1 MGGVILTGIEAKRF
15 IRVDEGSPSVSISS
29 NITLTDAYLNST
41 NNLFIEFVFCC
52 NYTPN
57 ICSIKIDGVFIYE
70 GLDKEEIITEW
81 KERKRLDSG
90 KFLFIHNSI
99 LYRCFIEAVGVS
111 KDINV
116 PCPVPIPVVPVV
128 APKKEAQPGEGL
140 VYG

>member
-29 NITLTDAYLNST
+29 NLTLTDAYSS
-41 NNLFIEFVFCC
+41 NNNNIFIEFVFCC

-57 ICSIKIDGVFIYE
+57 VCSLKIEGVFIYDGPE
-70 GLDKEEIITEW
+70 KEEILVEW
-81 KERKRLDSG
+81 KEKKRLDTG

-99 LYRCFIEAVGVS
+99 LYKCFVEAVGVS
-111 KDINV
+111 NDINV
-116 PCPVPIPVVPVV
+116 PSPVSMPAVS
-128 APKKEAQPGEGL
+128 PKREVDPGEWL

>member
-15 IRVDEGSPSVSISS
+15 IRVDEGSPSVSIAS
-29 NITLTDAYLNST
+29 NLTLTDAYFS
-41 NNLFIEFVFCC
+41 NNDNVFVEFVFCC

-57 ICSIKIDGVFIYE
+57 VCSIKIEGVFIYDGPEKE
-70 GLDKEEIITEW
+70 GLLKEW
-81 KERKRLDSG
+81 KEKKRFDTD

-99 LYRCFIEAVGVS
+99 LYRCFVESVGVS

-116 PCPVPIPVVPVV
+116 PSPVSIPAVS
-128 APKKEAQPGEGL
+128 AKKEVDPGEGL

>member
-29 NITLTDAYLNST
+29 NLTLTDAYTS
-41 NNLFIEFVFCC
+41 NNNNIFIEFVFCC

-57 ICSIKIDGVFIYE
+57 VCALKIEGVFIYD
-70 GLDKEEIITEW
+70 GPDKEEILSEW
-81 KERKRLDSG
+81 KEKKRLDNG

-99 LYRCFIEAVGVS
+99 LYRCFVEAVGIS

-116 PCPVPIPVVPVV
+116 PSPVSMPAVSAKREVD
-128 APKKEAQPGEGL
+128 PGEGL

>member
-29 NITLTDAYLNST
+29 NLTLTDAYPS
-41 NNLFIEFVFCC
+41 NNNNVFVEFVFCC

-57 ICSIKIDGVFIYE
+57 VCSIKIEGVYIYDGLEKE
-70 GLDKEEIITEW
+70 GLINEW
-81 KERKRLDSG
+81 KEKKRLDTD

-99 LYRCFIEAVGVS
+99 LYRCFVEAVGIS

-116 PCPVPIPVVPVV
+116 PSPVSIPAVS
-128 APKKEAQPGEGL
+128 AKKEVDPGEGL

>member
-15 IRVDEGSPSVSISS
+15 IRVDEGAPSVSISS
-29 NITLTDAYLNST
+29 NLTLTDVYSSKNS
-41 NNLFIEFVFCC
+41 NLLVEFVFCC

-57 ICSIKIDGVFIYE
+57 VCSIKIDGVFIYD
-70 GLDKEEIITEW
+70 GPDKEEMLAEW
-81 KERKRLDSG
+81 TSKKKLDEG

-99 LYRCFIEAVGVS
+99 LYRCFVEAVVVS

-116 PCPVPIPVVPVV
+116 PSPVSIPAVS
-128 APKKEAQPGEGL
+128 AKKEVDPGEGI

>member
-29 NITLTDAYLNST
+29 NLTLTDAYLNNT
-41 NNLFIEFVFCC
+41 NNLFMEFVFCC

-57 ICSIKIDGVFIYE
+57 VCSIKIEGVFVYE
-70 GLDKEEIITEW
+70 GPDKEEIMNEW

-90 KFLFIHNSI
+90 KFLFVHNSI
-99 LYRCFIEAVGVS
+99 LYRCFVEAVGVS

-116 PCPVPIPVVPVV
+116 PCPVPIPVVSAVPQ
-128 APKKEAQPGEGL
+128 KKEAEPGEGL

>member
-29 NITLTDAYLNST
+29 NLTLTDAYSS
-41 NNLFIEFVFCC
+41 NNNNIFIEFVFCC

-57 ICSIKIDGVFIYE
+57 VCSIKIEGVFIYDGPE
-70 GLDKEEIITEW
+70 KEEILVEW
-81 KERKRLDSG
+81 KEKKRLDTG

-99 LYRCFIEAVGVS
+99 LYKCFVEAVGVS
-111 KDINV
+111 NDINV
-116 PCPVPIPVVPVV
+116 PSPVSMPAVS
-128 APKKEAQPGEGL
+128 PKREVDPGEGL

>member
-15 IRVDEGSPSVSISS
+15 IRIDEGSPSVSIAS
-29 NITLTDAYLNST
+29 NLTLTDVYI
-41 NNLFIEFVFCC
+41 NNNNNVSVEFVFCC

-57 ICSIKIDGVFIYE
+57 ISAIKFEGVFIYDGPERE
-70 GLDKEEIITEW
+70 GLMNEW
-81 KERKRLDSG
+81 KDKKRLDSE

-99 LYRCFIEAVGVS
+99 LYRCFVEAVGVS

-116 PCPVPIPVVPVV
+116 PSPVSIPAVS
-128 APKKEAQPGEGL
+128 AKKEVDPGEGL

>member
-29 NITLTDAYLNST
+29 NITLTDAYLNNT
-41 NNLFIEFVFCC
+41 NNLFVEFVFCC

-57 ICSIKIDGVFIYE
+57 VCSLKIEGVFIYE
-70 GLDKEEIITEW
+70 GSDKEEIISEW
-81 KERKRLDSG
+81 KEKKRLDSG
-90 KFLFIHNSI
+90 RFLFVHNSI
-99 LYRCFIEAVGVS
+99 LYRCFIEAVGIS

-116 PCPVPIPVVPVV
+116 PSPVPIPVVPAVQ
-128 APKKEAQPGEGL
+128 PKREAEPGEGL

>member
-29 NITLTDAYLNST
+29 NLTLTDAYSS
-41 NNLFIEFVFCC
+41 NNNNIFIEFVFCC

-57 ICSIKIDGVFIYE
+57 VCSLKIEGVFIYDGPE
-70 GLDKEEIITEW
+70 KEEILVEW
-81 KERKRLDSG
+81 KEKKRLDTG

-99 LYRCFIEAVGVS
+99 LYKCFVEAVGVS
-111 KDINV
+111 NDINV
-116 PCPVPIPVVPVV
+116 PSPVSMPAVS
-128 APKKEAQPGEGL
+128 PKREVDPGEGL